1 MTPIPAVPAVLTQA
15 PIPATKGKIFTQNL
29 RKRCM
34 NPTLTLKHW
43 EGLTHF
49 VSDKRIPLTNNIA
62 ERTIRHS
69 VVGRKNFYGS
79 RSINGAN
86 VAATFYT
93 IIESCKRVELN
104 ARDYILKAVEENLA
118 GRTVP
123 TPLQYATQ
131 IRS

>member
-1 MTPIPAVPAVLTQA
+1 MVKARPGSGLCRGINYA
-15 PIPATKGKIFTQNL
+15 
-29 RKRCM
+29 
-34 NPTLTLKHW
+34 LKHW

-49 VSDKRIPLTNNIA
+49 VKDERIPLTNNIA

-79 RSINGAN
+79 RTIDGAD
-86 VAATFYT
+86 VAATLYT
-93 IIESCKRVELN
+93 VIESCKRVELDPK
-104 ARDYILKAVEENLA
+104 DYILMAVEENLA

-123 TPLQYATQ
+123 TPLEYAIQ